1 MKVAITGSRGFVGKV
16 LVQELLKQNV
26 QIIEIDFETGYDL
39 LDWESLGKI
48 EPFDALVHLAAKSF
62 VPDSFKNPAS
72 FYENNIVGTLN
83 ALELCR
89 KHKAKMIYTSSYVY
103 GTPEYLPIDEIHTT
117 VAFNPYAQSKLIGE
131 DLCKAYNRDFGIPI
145 VVLRPFNIFGKGQS
159 NNFLIP
165 LIINQASQ
173 GKVYLKDSRPKRD
186 FIFIDDVVNAYVKS
200 INIDIT
206 NFEVFNIGSGKSTS
220 IAELVAII
228 SKHYK
233 TPIDISFSEEQ
244 RKNEVLDTIANISK
258 AKELLNWEPTVSLFD
273 GITKI
278 LDSYVDL

>member
-103 GTPEYLPIDEIHTT
+103 GTPEYLPIDEI
-117 VAFNPYAQSKLIGE
+117 QQQK
-131 DLCKAYNRDFGIPI
+131 
-145 VVLRPFNIFGKGQS
+145 
-159 NNFLIP
+159 
-165 LIINQASQ
+165 IIC
-173 GKVYLKDSRPKRD
+173 YD
-186 FIFIDDVVNAYVKS
+186 
-200 INIDIT
+200 
-206 NFEVFNIGSGKSTS
+206 EV
-220 IAELVAII
+220 
-228 SKHYK
+228 
-233 TPIDISFSEEQ
+233 
-244 RKNEVLDTIANISK
+244 
-258 AKELLNWEPTVSLFD
+258 
-273 GITKI
+273 
-278 LDSYVDL
+278 